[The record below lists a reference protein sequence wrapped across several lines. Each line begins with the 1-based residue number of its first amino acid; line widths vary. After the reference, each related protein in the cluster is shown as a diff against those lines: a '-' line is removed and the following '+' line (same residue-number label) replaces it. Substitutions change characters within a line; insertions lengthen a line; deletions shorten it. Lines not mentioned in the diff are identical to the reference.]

1 MTSKASPTRLVSS
14 MDALLLLLVLIW
26 GINYSLLKRV
36 FQDMDPRAFNV
47 LRFGLA
53 SAVLLTGVVAARR
66 LARSGR
72 AVDPV
77 FLTPGPLTRR
87 DRFDLIWLGVIG
99 HCVYQ
104 WCFSGGLPRTSVS
117 SSALIMATT
126 PVIVSTASALM
137 GHERLR
143 PLHWLGIAVSLTG
156 VACVVSAGADHSGD
170 SLSGD
175 ALMGA
180 AAVCWAMFT
189 FGGSRLMTRHSPLYV
204 SAVTTA
210 IGTCIYTVFAVPAVR
225 SIDWAAVTPGIW
237 GAVAF
242 SGLLSIAA
250 SYLIWY
256 AAIQRLG
263 PARTSIYANMV
274 PIAAMAIAT
283 MWLREPVSARK
294 IIGAAAVLTGVV
306 LTRLARPAVAAVPS
320 EE

>member
-1 MTSKASPTRLVSS
+1 MTSV
-14 MDALLLLLVLIW
+14 DALLLLLVLIW

-36 FQDMDPRAFNV
+36 FQVMDPMAFNA

-53 SAVLLTGVVAARR
+53 SAVLITGIAAARR
-66 LARSGR
+66 LARAGR
-72 AVDPV
+72 EVDPV
-77 FLTPGPLTRR
+77 FLTPERLTRR

-126 PVIVSTASALM
+126 PVIVSTASALI

-156 VACVVSAGADHSGD
+156 VVCVVSAGANRAGD
-170 SLSGD
+170 SLAGD

-189 FGGSRLMTRHSPLYV
+189 LGGSRLMTRHSPLYV
-204 SAVTTA
+204 SGITTA
-210 IGTCIYTVFAVPAVR
+210 IGTSVYVLFAVPAVR
-225 SIDWAAVTPGIW
+225 SIDWTMLTPGIW

-256 AAIQRLG
+256 AAIQRIG

-274 PIAAMAIAT
+274 PIAAMGIAT
-283 MWLREPVSARK
+283 VWLREPLSVRK
-294 IIGAAAVLTGVV
+294 IMGAVAVLTGVV
-306 LTRLARPAVAAVPS
+306 LTRLARSAVAVVPS